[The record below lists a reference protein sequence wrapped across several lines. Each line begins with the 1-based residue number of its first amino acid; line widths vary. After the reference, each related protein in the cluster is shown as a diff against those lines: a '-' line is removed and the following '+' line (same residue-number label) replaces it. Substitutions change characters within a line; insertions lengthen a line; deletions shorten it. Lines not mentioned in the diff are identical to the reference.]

1 MQEDDLIYNFYENGF
16 KLQRLQKEVNAINK
30 EDLKNKLNELKE
42 EEKKVNSIIKVDL
55 PNKQREIMD
64 LEEFIKNQENSYN
77 YQERRRQ
84 YHHNQYHSGPRSRRS
99 YVYNNYLVPI
109 YNLKNRLKY
118 EIDTGKKTLIEKEK
132 EKMLLEKNFSRLKDI
147 EYKIKQQEKMIDLAN
162 SKYSLLDEYK
172 SDQKRLFIGDSK
184 EGFNN
189 HGFKKSEDFN
199 KNGNVINEVKEH
211 QLKPMKKIANDF
223 SNTLNEI
230 NNNYNNIDDNIKK
243 ITNEKN
249 TGLRDVIKRKYPSSY
264 LGSINTNS
272 ETVTDARLKDIKQME
287 EYNRSI
293 KNLGIITACTLLVAS
308 IMIARD

>member
-16 KLQRLQKEVNAINK
+16 KLRRLQTEVNAINK
-30 EDLKNKLNELKE
+30 EDLKNKLYELKE
-42 EEKKVNSIIKVDL
+42 EYKRVNSIILVDL
-55 PNKQREIMD
+55 PNKQREIID

-77 YQERRRQ
+77 YQERRRK
-84 YHHNQYHSGPRSRRS
+84 YHHNQYHSGPRRRRG
-99 YVYNNYLVPI
+99 YVYDNYLVPI
-109 YNLKNRLKY
+109 YHLKNRLKY
-118 EIDTGKKTLIEKEK
+118 EIDSGKKTLIEKKK
-132 EKMLLEKNFSRLKDI
+132 EKMSLENNFSRLKDI
-147 EYKIKQQEKMIDLAN
+147 ESKIKQQEKMINLSN

-172 SDQKRLFIGDSK
+172 SNQKRLFIGDSK

-199 KNGNVINEVKEH
+199 KNGNVSNEVKEH

-249 TGLRDVIKRKYPSSY
+249 TGLRDVIKKKYPSSY

-293 KNLGIITACTLLVAS
+293 KNLGIITASTLLVAS